1 MKPEIVI
8 GVDFYDTQIEKSDQQ
23 PIKKPIFSISQ
34 DSLRCI
40 GKNQSMSFLAST
52 ISAVRS
58 DKEANTDQCGL
69 SQLTRITGLEEDY
82 FGLSLDLENLSKSE
96 ITKIQTFVKES
107 KKGKAIRKF
116 MLWKTNKEKTGVFP
130 PYVF

>member
-1 MKPEIVI
+1 ML
-8 GVDFYDTQIEKSDQQ
+8 
-23 PIKKPIFSISQ
+23 IFSIVK

-52 ISAVRS
+52 ISSIRLE
-58 DKEANTDQCGL
+58 KEANTDQCGL
-69 SQLTRITGLEEDY
+69 SQLTRITGLDEDY

-107 KKGKAIRKF
+107 KKLKIYTTNHYIFTSFLVPTYLYISFYKIFNIRIKKISVNESILF
-116 MLWKTNKEKTGVFP
+116 SYTL
-130 PYVF
+130 